1 MTERRMQKR
10 KPIAER
16 MGSFR
21 KAVGRILGK
30 AAPAVCL
37 LVLLGFAFPAEARAD
52 VGGNDEKYT
61 YTVTLLAGD
70 KGSFVG
76 AGGVQVSGSGSVS
89 YQDSG
94 EIRITGLNYG
104 DRISVSP
111 QSGMVE
117 LPEGSKYYIRGIRES
132 GRDNNTAGNSSF
144 VVDSDREYVVAYG
157 IRGNMVSYRVNYE
170 DQEGNALLESQ
181 TFYGAVGDRPVVAF
195 QYVDGYQPQ
204 AYNLTGTLSSNEAEN
219 VFTFTYTETEAPAGT
234 AQTPDG
240 GTAVPGTGGGA
251 PAAPGGAA
259 QTPGT
264 ETPGTTEG
272 AADAGAAGDGTEAA
286 GGGTDAGQEGT
297 VMEEPE
303 QPEELVDIDEEEVP
317 LANQDQLT
325 EPTASESTQRP
336 VGNMPVFAVIAV
348 AAAAAVVTGL
358 IVGIRKRR

>member
-1 MTERRMQKR
+1 MPPRCRELMEMRRPDAGERGTDSDDRAEDAEKKLVTERKS
-10 KPIAER
+10 
-16 MGSFR
+16 GFR
-21 KAVGRILGK
+21 KVVGRILGK

-37 LVLLGFAFPAEARAD
+37 LALLGFAFPAEARAD
-52 VGGNDEKYT
+52 VGGNDGKYT

-70 KGSFVG
+70 KALLWERAACRCQEAAV
-76 AGGVQVSGSGSVS
+76 VSC
-89 YQDSG
+89 QDSG

-157 IRGNMVSYRVNYE
+157 IRGNMVSYQVNYE

-234 AQTPDG
+234 EQTPDG
-240 GTAVPGTGGGA
+240 GTAVPERAEVLGGA
-251 PAAPGGAA
+251 GRR
-259 QTPGT
+259 
-264 ETPGTTEG
+264 
-272 AADAGAAGDGTEAA
+272 
-286 GGGTDAGQEGT
+286 GTDAGYR
-297 VMEEPE
+297 
-303 QPEELVDIDEEEVP
+303 D
-317 LANQDQLT
+317 
-325 EPTASESTQRP
+325 S
-336 VGNMPVFAVIAV
+336 GNH
-348 AAAAAVVTGL
+348 G
-358 IVGIRKRR
+358 RRGGRRGCG